1 MSFGMIMY
9 TQNMMRKENFVFIV
23 SIKVDDT
30 YKDVA
35 EIFQIR
41 LILQIMN

>member
-1 MSFGMIMY
+1 MIMY
-9 TQNMMRKENFVFIV
+9 TQNMIEKENFVSIV